1 MADDGND
8 RLHLVRVTL
17 EALSPLSIGSGESRT
32 DKRCETKSDGTKTEV
47 DVVVAGIQRDANG
60 LPTIPGP
67 GLQGALRRLAEEVHG
82 EKCARELF
90 GHEDEAHDAGRAGRV
105 TWGWACAHDSADEA
119 VCGLRLDGLETE
131 SDEVLRLLSK
141 PEPVWRDHVALSGR
155 HSVDGRRKF
164 ARAAAPVGTRFSAEL
179 SGWGGDAF
187 RDDLR
192 RLVALFLHPRLR
204 VGGGSGRGYGRVALR
219 AASHAEAPLDD
230 ADALRRLRRQP
241 PSAPLETDW
250 SERLDAPAHFDTELT
265 LSLECEGPIRIGASG
280 PHAESLTLRARAGR
294 RVDDG
299 EAVPGARGAPADEAG
314 ADGENAVLRLL
325 REPYI
330 VWGGDGRGR
339 AVRIDAEA
347 GSVPPEQLRFPVP
360 GSAIRGPLAHRTL
373 FHANGAAGRC
383 IDADELK
390 NHTDED
396 KRKAREE
403 REKRDVALRN
413 FFGAAKEAGDKDGD
427 DGEGRAGR
435 VLFDDAELRGAGHAV
450 GIDHVSIDRFTGGAR
465 ELTGALFREEALL
478 GGRIEARVVIRPPLP
493 PASDDGVGGWPR
505 ETAEAFMRAIRD
517 LCRGRIALGGRSH
530 GACRGT
536 VRFAGA
542 HAEAWREAART
553 AGAPLG
559 EAAE

>member
-1 MADDGND
+1 MPDDGND

-32 DKRCETKSDGTKTEV
+32 ETRRETASDGTETKV
-47 DVVVAGIQRDANG
+47 AIVVAGIQRDANG

-67 GLQGALRRLAEEVHG
+67 GLQGALRRLAEEVRG
-82 EKCARELF
+82 EKCARKLF
-90 GHEDEAHDAGRAGRV
+90 GHGDEEHDAGRAGRV

-131 SDEVLRLLSK
+131 SDSVLRLLSK

-155 HSVDGRRKF
+155 HSVYERRKF

-192 RLVALFLHPRLR
+192 RLVELFRHPRLY
-204 VGGGSGRGYGRVALR
+204 VGGGSGRGYGRIALR
-219 AASHAEAPLDD
+219 AASYAEAPLDD

-250 SERLDAPAHFDTELT
+250 SGRGEPAHRDTVLT
-265 LSLECEGPIRIGASG
+265 LSLESEGPVRIGASG
-280 PHAESLTLRARAGR
+280 PRARSLTRRARAGR

-299 EAVPGARGAPADEAG
+299 EAVPGALAAPADEAG

-339 AVRIDAEA
+339 AVCIDEEA
-347 GSVPPEQLRFPVP
+347 DSIPPEQLRFPVP

-390 NHTDED
+390 DD
-396 KRKAREE
+396 KERAARKIKMY
-403 REKRDVALRN
+403 EKRGDELRN
-413 FFGAAKEAGDKDGD
+413 FFGAAKED

-465 ELTGALFREEALL
+465 ELTGALFREEVLL
-478 GGRIEARVVIRPPLP
+478 GGRIEARVVIRPPLCP
-493 PASDDGVGGWPR
+493 ETDGVGGWPR

-530 GACRGT
+530 GACRGAI
-536 VRFAGA
+536 RFAGE

-553 AGAPLG
+553 VGAPLG
-559 EAAE
+559 EAEE